1 MPVPRYCHLVAQLH
15 DGAGVMTSFFRDLL
29 VAIGERG
36 RNLVDL
42 QQASPQSKDLPAIA
56 KALLSQK
63 GEASGIA
70 LADDFFSLYEK
81 LETAELDHFFNILA
95 EQFGPDIDSVRKIIG
110 ELGDHPTAEA
120 VLELHKKAEPQR
132 QELFRRLNQV
142 PEGTLK
148 LVRLREDLLERLD
161 KNPRL
166 AEVDADLHHLFHSW
180 FNRGFL
186 VLKRITWSTP
196 ASVLEK
202 IIKYEAV
209 HEIASWEELRQRIEP
224 ADRRCYAFFH
234 PVLVEE
240 PLIFVEVALGDEMP
254 DAIEPVI
261 ARKRE
266 TIKDSDARLATFYSI
281 SNCQQG
287 LSGISFGSFLIKQVA
302 RELLRE
308 LPQLKSF
315 VTLSPVPGF
324 KSWLLKLVKNKKY
337 TEQGTAPILTPETI
351 GVIKDFLANG
361 WSGATGK
368 QQTLEKNLLPLS
380 AWYFL
385 NAKDRF
391 NKPYDFVARFHLGN
405 GARLERINWLAD
417 RSAKSFEQSAGIMVN
432 YLYDLDDI
440 EKNHEAFAN
449 DDRVITASIIS
460 RMAKYNSSSSQILEE
475 TS

>member
-1 MPVPRYCHLVAQLH
+1 
-15 DGAGVMTSFFRDLL
+15 MTSFFSDLL

-36 RNLVDL
+36 RSLVDL
-42 QQASPQSKDLPAIA
+42 QQTSPQPKDLPAIA

-70 LADDFFSLYEK
+70 LAGDFFSLYEK
-81 LETAELDHFFNILA
+81 LEAEELDDFFNVLA
-95 EQFGPDIDSVRKIIG
+95 QQFGPDIAGVRTIIA
-110 ELGDHPTAEA
+110 EFGDHLTAQA
-120 VLELHKKAEPQR
+120 VLDLHEKAEPQR
-132 QELFRRLNQV
+132 QELFRRLNQA

-161 KNPRL
+161 NNPRL
-166 AEVDADLHHLFHSW
+166 AQVDADLHHLFHSW

-209 HEIASWEELRQRIEP
+209 HEIANWEELRQRIEP
-224 ADRRCYAFFH
+224 TDRRCYAFFH
-234 PVLVEE
+234 PALTEE
-240 PLIFVEVALGDEMP
+240 PLIFVEVALGNEMP
-254 DAIEPVI
+254 DSIQPVI
-261 ARKRE
+261 AQKRQ
-266 TIKDSDARLATFYSI
+266 TIKDADARLATFYSI

-302 RELLRE
+302 RQLLSE

-324 KSWLLKLVKNKKY
+324 RSWLQELVENKKY
-337 TEQGTAPILTPETI
+337 REQGGAPVLTPETLH
-351 GVIKDFLANG
+351 VIEDFLANG
-361 WSGATGK
+361 WPGDEGR
-368 QQTLEKNLLPLS
+368 QQALEKNLLPLS

-385 NAKDRF
+385 NAKDRY
-391 NKPYDFVARFHLGN
+391 NKPYDPVARFHLGN

-417 RSAKSFEQSAGIMVN
+417 RSAKSFDQSAGIMVN

-449 DDRVITASIIS
+449 EDRVITASIIS
-460 RMAKYNSSSSQILEE
+460 RMAKNNSSSQTMEKTL
-475 TS
+475 

>member
-1 MPVPRYCHLVAQLH
+1 
-15 DGAGVMTSFFRDLL
+15 MTSFFSDLL

-42 QQASPQSKDLPAIA
+42 QQGSPQPKDLPAIA

-70 LADDFFSLYEK
+70 LAGDFFSLYED
-81 LETAELDHFFNILA
+81 LEPAELDQFFNILA
-95 EQFGPDIDSVRKIIG
+95 EQFGPDIEGVRKIIAQF
-110 ELGDHPTAEA
+110 GDHLTDEA
-120 VLELHKKAEPQR
+120 VLKLHNKAESQR
-132 QELFRRLNQV
+132 QELFRRLNQA

-161 KNPRL
+161 NNPRL

-224 ADRRCYAFFH
+224 TDRRCYAFFH
-234 PVLVEE
+234 PALVEE
-240 PLIFVEVALGDEMP
+240 PLIFVEVALGNEMP

-266 TIKDSDARLATFYSI
+266 AIKDDDARAATFYSI

-324 KSWLLKLVKNKKY
+324 VSWLHELVENQKHR
-337 TEQGTAPILTPETI
+337 EQGAVPVLPLETI
-351 GVIKDFLANG
+351 RVIDEFLASG
-361 WSGATGK
+361 WPGAASK
-368 QQTLEKNLLPLS
+368 QQALEKKLLPLS

-385 NAKDRF
+385 NAKDRY
-391 NKPYDFVARFHLGN
+391 NKPYDPVARFHLGN

-417 RSAKSFEQSAGIMVN
+417 RSAKSFDQSAGIMVN

-449 DDRVITASIIS
+449 EDRVITASNIV
-460 RMAKYNSSSSQILEE
+460 RMAKTNSSSQTMEKTL
-475 TS
+475 